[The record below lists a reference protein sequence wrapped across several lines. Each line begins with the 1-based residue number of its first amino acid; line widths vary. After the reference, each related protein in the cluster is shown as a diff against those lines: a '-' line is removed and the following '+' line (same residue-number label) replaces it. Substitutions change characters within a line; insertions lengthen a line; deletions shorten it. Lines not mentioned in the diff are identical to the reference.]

1 MIYQQKK
8 KYARSATA
16 PRAKMAHPQTQSTV
30 GLWLLIGM
38 LVGIAGS
45 AALYQL
51 LMQRLAAAPSTIA
64 TDVSPS
70 KKKSKPLRPS
80 KQKAAA
86 ARFEFYQ
93 LLPGMEVPI
102 LDNIAETTTAP
113 LKALPLPKAPVV
125 AEKPTPEIVL
135 QAPAPVAK
143 SHLKVAAPQYLI
155 QTAAYRSSVPAE
167 GLKSRLILKG
177 FSPRIQKIEAEDGIW
192 YRVIVGPFPSETMAL
207 HQQNRLA
214 KYRIHGILIL
224 QRR

>member
-1 MIYQQKK
+1 MAYQQKK
-8 KYARSATA
+8 KYHRFQNA
-16 PRAKMAHPQTQSTV
+16 PRAKMARTRTQSTV

-51 LMQRLAAAPSTIA
+51 FIHRLKDEPSPVAMDAP
-64 TDVSPS
+64 VS
-70 KKKSKPLRPS
+70 KRKVKPLRQS
-80 KQKAAA
+80 NNKAST

-102 LDNIAETTTAP
+102 LENVAETTTTP
-113 LKALPLPKAPVV
+113 LKALPLNKAPVAAAKSEV
-125 AEKPTPEIVL
+125 DTPT
-135 QAPAPVAK
+135 PVAK
-143 SHLKVAAPQYLI
+143 PHIKVAAPQYLI
-155 QTAAYRSSVPAE
+155 QTAAYRSAVPAE
-167 GLKSRLILKG
+167 GLKSRLISQG

-214 KYRIHGILIL
+214 KSHIHGILIL